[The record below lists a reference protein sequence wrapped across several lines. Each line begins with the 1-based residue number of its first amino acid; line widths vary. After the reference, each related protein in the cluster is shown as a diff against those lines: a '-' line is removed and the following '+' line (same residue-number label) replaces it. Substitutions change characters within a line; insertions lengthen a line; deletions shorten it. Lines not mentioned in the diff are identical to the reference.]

1 MPSFWEKF
9 RFCGGCLAR
18 SPNKMNNG
26 SRDPHVGREE
36 KPVAEQHPLMD
47 NGDGVVL
54 FQPEGDTAILTTSSL
69 VSWPSSPRQPR
80 SDPGT
85 AGVLGGRISRDA
97 ESVVEVERRAL
108 LGGAVAGSS
117 SSSYNNSAAADNGAA
132 PLLFQ
137 PSETSVTTNANLSA
151 PSTAWYNMWTG
162 GRSSTSSAATRV
174 PAKALFPPPAPVVPR
189 DESSDCVSASGNHGH
204 GSSATKFDY
213 SFFALQAPR
222 IFGFLLALVLLV
234 FVVYMYKDKLE
245 TGGEHLLDTTQYY
258 VHRAMETLK

>member
-1 MPSFWEKF
+1 
-9 RFCGGCLAR
+9 
-18 SPNKMNNG
+18 MNNG

-108 LGGAVAGSS
+108 LGGAVAGS
-117 SSSYNNSAAADNGAA
+117 
-132 PLLFQ
+132 
-137 PSETSVTTNANLSA
+137 
-151 PSTAWYNMWTG
+151 
-162 GRSSTSSAATRV
+162 
-174 PAKALFPPPAPVVPR
+174 
-189 DESSDCVSASGNHGH
+189 NHGH